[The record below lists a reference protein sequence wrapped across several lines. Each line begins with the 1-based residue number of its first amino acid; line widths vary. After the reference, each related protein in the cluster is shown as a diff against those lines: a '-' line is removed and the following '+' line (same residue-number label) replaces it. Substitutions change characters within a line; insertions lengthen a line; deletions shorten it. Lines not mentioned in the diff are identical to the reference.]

1 MITAI
6 NNIYRTRVDFG
17 KIRSI
22 LAPPPLIDVQKRAYE
37 SFIQQNTPPES
48 REKKGLEA
56 LSTKKMGIIY

>member
-48 REKKGLEA
+48 REKKGLRQF
-56 LSTKKMGIIY
+56 